1 MAIGNIIRKLRL
13 VRNLSQQIV
22 ADALRVDRRTY
33 AAWEME
39 VQSIKNSFIP
49 KLAEFFGVEISDLF
63 RSEESINIKQPFK
76 KNTVDTAIL
85 IITDK
90 EIINRVLDAI
100 KLQENK

>member
-1 MAIGNIIRKLRL
+1 
-13 VRNLSQQIV
+13 
-22 ADALRVDRRTY
+22 
-33 AAWEME
+33 ME

-49 KLAEFFGVEISDLF
+49 KLAEFFDVEISDLF
-63 RSEESINIKQPFK
+63 SSEASINIKQPFK